1 MDSSQ
6 SSRSTTLLI
15 PAFFGLYLHVR
26 TLRRVPV
33 RYAALVL
40 YVALLLPLPSHT
52 RIDLEVARWFTDGK
66 QVWEACYLRIEDIER
81 CNSATGFAIYP
92 TLTDLQARLAYL
104 KQHQLN
110 LFAPP

>member
-1 MDSSQ
+1 M
-6 SSRSTTLLI
+6 
-15 PAFFGLYLHVR
+15 
-26 TLRRVPV
+26 
-33 RYAALVL
+33 
-40 YVALLLPLPSHT
+40 
-52 RIDLEVARWFTDGK
+52 DGK